1 MAKQRN
7 IWKYYD
13 DWKVHITKLE
23 LFESVCQTF
32 NLMNQIDR
40 CTKYYDDG
48 TLVSDSER
56 YERCG
61 RTVTINVIEEIGRKL
76 GYEWY

>member
-13 DWKVHITKLE
+13 EWKVHITELE

-32 NLMNQIDR
+32 NLMNQIDK
-40 CTKYYDDG
+40 CTKYYDGD
-48 TLVSDSER
+48 LSNPVAWDIIVPDEFIK
-56 YERCG
+56 E
-61 RTVTINVIEEIGRKL
+61 VKKHIKDFD
-76 GYEWY
+76 